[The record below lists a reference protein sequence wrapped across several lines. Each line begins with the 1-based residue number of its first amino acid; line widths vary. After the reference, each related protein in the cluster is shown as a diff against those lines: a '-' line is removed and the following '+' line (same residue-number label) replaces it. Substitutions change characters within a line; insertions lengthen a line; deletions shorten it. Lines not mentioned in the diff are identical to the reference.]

1 VRVCLITDRF
11 NALLRDL
18 IERCSETSLK
28 SGKHGNH
35 AFLWS
40 ISCALIVGRFDVGD
54 YFYWAFA

>member
-18 IERCSETSLK
+18 IERCSDASLK
-28 SGKHGNH
+28 FGKGGNRW
-35 AFLWS
+35 FQWS